1 MWSVAYVMIFI
12 ATLACR
18 FVDNFVG
25 FIGMFL
31 DVNVCT
37 CNMAW
42 VFSFD
47 SGYISDVLISSF

>member
-25 FIGMFL
+25 FIAMFL

-37 CNMAW
+37 CDMVW
-42 VFSFD
+42 VFSSD
-47 SGYISDVLISSF
+47 SGYISEF

>member
-31 DVNVCT
+31 DVNVLLVI
-37 CNMAW
+37 W
-42 VFSFD
+42 PGVFFLE
-47 SGYISDVLISSF
+47 SGYISDVLISSS